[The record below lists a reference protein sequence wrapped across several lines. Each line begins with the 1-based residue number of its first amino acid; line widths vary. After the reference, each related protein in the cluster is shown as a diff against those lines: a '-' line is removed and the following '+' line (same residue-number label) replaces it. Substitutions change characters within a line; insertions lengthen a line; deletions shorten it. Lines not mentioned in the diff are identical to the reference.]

1 MITSSLVSSPSSRAI
16 AVAAPSAA
24 RAQSLDARPASRGR
38 NWPVIILGLL
48 LLNLLGT
55 AALIGLALRDPGL
68 MVEDD
73 YDQRALQWDRYAAS
87 LRASDALG
95 WTATATVEPV
105 TAATGSA
112 TRITISLLD
121 RDGAPVDADRVEV
134 LAFPQARGGK
144 KLSLPLS
151 TTDIPGTF
159 TDTVPVTDGGLWE
172 VRLIARRDNKR
183 FLATFNTPRGTPGN

>member
-1 MITSSLVSSPSSRAI
+1 MITSSLVSSPSSRA
-16 AVAAPSAA
+16 AQVAAPSTVLAA
-24 RAQSLDARPASRGR
+24 SLNAHPPSRGR

-55 AALIGLALRDPGL
+55 AALVGLALRDPGL

-95 WTATATVEPV
+95 WTATAAVEPLI
-105 TAATGSA
+105 AASGSA
-112 TRITISLLD
+112 TRITISLVD
-121 RDGAPVDADRVEV
+121 RDHSPVEADRVEV

-144 KLSLPLS
+144 KITLNLS
-151 TTDIPGTF
+151 TTDVPGTF
-159 TDTVPVTDGGLWE
+159 TGTVPVTDGGMWE

>member
-24 RAQSLDARPASRGR
+24 RAQSLDARPAFRGR